1 MPGKT
6 FEEVSIGDTA
16 THSRTITA
24 QDIDRYAEMTDDYNP
39 MHIDEE
45 YAKKTA
51 FGGRIAHGPIALG
64 LSAPVIGMKL
74 PGEGC
79 ILMTLNSEFVRPV
92 RPGDTITLVGKVTAK
107 NPEKRTIEIAL
118 RFTNQ
123 RGEDVI
129 IGSARVIPRKP

>member
-1 MPGKT
+1 
-6 FEEVSIGDTA
+6 
-16 THSRTITA
+16 
-24 QDIDRYAEMTDDYNP
+24 MTDDYNP
-39 MHIDEE
+39 MHMDDA

-64 LSAPVIGMKL
+64 LAAPLIGMKL

-92 RPGDTITLVGKVTAK
+92 RPGDTITLVGEITAK
-107 NPEKRTIEIAL
+107 NPEKRSIELSL

-123 RGEDVI
+123 RGDDVI

>member
-6 FEEVSIGDTA
+6 FEDISIGDST

-39 MHIDEE
+39 MHMDDE

-51 FGGRIAHGPIALG
+51 FGGRIAHGPITLG
-64 LSAPVIGMKL
+64 LAAPVIGMKL

-79 ILMTLNSEFVRPV
+79 FLMTLNSEFVRPV
-92 RPGDTITLVGKVTAK
+92 RPGDTITLVGEVTAK
-107 NPEKRTIEIAL
+107 NPEKRTIDMSL

-123 RGEDVI
+123 HGEDVI
-129 IGSARVIPRKP
+129 IGSARVKPRKP

>member
-6 FEEVSIGDTA
+6 FDDVSIGDTA
-16 THSRTITA
+16 THSRTITV

-39 MHIDEE
+39 MHMDDA

-64 LSAPVIGMKL
+64 LAAPLIGMKL

-92 RPGDTITLVGKVTAK
+92 RPGDTITLVGEITAK
-107 NPEKRTIEIAL
+107 NPEKRSIELSL

-123 RGEDVI
+123 RGDDVI

>member
-6 FEEVSIGDTA
+6 FEQVSIGDTA

-39 MHIDEE
+39 MHMDEE

-51 FGGRIAHGPIALG
+51 FGARIAHGPIALG

-92 RPGDTITLVGKVTAK
+92 KIGDTVTLVGEVTAK
-107 NPEKRTIEIAL
+107 NPDKRTIEMAL

-129 IGSARVIPRKP
+129 IGSARVKPRKP